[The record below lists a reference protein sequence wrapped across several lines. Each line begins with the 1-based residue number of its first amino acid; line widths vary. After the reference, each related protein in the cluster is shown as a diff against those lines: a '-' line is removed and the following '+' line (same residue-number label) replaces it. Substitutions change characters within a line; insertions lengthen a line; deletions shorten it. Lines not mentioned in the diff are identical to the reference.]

1 MFRDQ
6 DKTVVSDNCAQN
18 PRAKSNE
25 ITQFN
30 IPVFIY
36 IFSTNIN
43 MYHNKNKMQKC
54 VLIIFNTQDLLMKE
68 GYSQEITK
76 QQLNHFCLKT

>member
-43 MYHNKNKMQKC
+43 MYHNRNKMQ
-54 VLIIFNTQDLLMKE
+54 
-68 GYSQEITK
+68 
-76 QQLNHFCLKT
+76 